1 MLLQV
6 LWFLRVNNMEK
17 IKWLRYKYYPMLPIG
32 KNGSRITA
40 CKEHIALSRA
50 AAAEGM
56 VLLKNENKL
65 LPLKKGVKVAL
76 FGKASA
82 DYVKGGGG
90 SGDVSTAFVNNICDG
105 MEEKQSEGKVTLFAP
120 LTDFYRQNVAE
131 QYANGTL
138 PGKTLEPIIPQDLLD
153 AAAGECDVAVINI
166 CRYSN
171 EGRDRDIKDDY
182 YLTENESI
190 MIDAVTKRFDKV
202 VVVLNVGGVIDTSWF
217 AENDKISAVLLGWQ
231 AGLEGG
237 MAQADILLGDV
248 CPSGKLTDTFAASYS
263 DYPSSESF
271 NESEEYVEYTEDIF
285 VGYRYFC
292 TMPQA
297 HKKVVYPFG
306 YGLSYTDFNIKI
318 LNAQLC
324 DDTVKIGVKI
334 TNTGNTAGKQVLQ
347 LYSASPSGRLQKP
360 RIELRDF
367 QKTELLAPAQSVD
380 ITFALSVDSLVS
392 YDEQSASYVLE
403 AGKYEIFVGSD
414 CVTLQSA
421 LCFELKEERTVLKLQ
436 NLCIPKKL
444 SKRMLADGSYQK
456 IEMAEYEPKFDTS
469 DWHKKPTWKFEHIQP
484 DLRETVIPEGR
495 IMLGDVVDGKNT
507 LDEFI
512 SQLSD
517 EALIEIVGGTP
528 NYSVANTWGIG
539 DNDAFG
545 IPPVMTAD
553 GPAGL
558 RIKPELQVHTTAWP
572 CATLLACSWNTDIV
586 FRVGKAAA
594 LEVKENNIGMWL
606 APALNIHRNPLCGRN
621 FEYYSE
627 DPVVSGKIAAAMVK
641 GVQSENISAC
651 IKHFCCNNKETDRFI
666 SDSRVSERA
675 LREIYLKGFQIV
687 VKEAEPWAVMT
698 AYNRLNGTYTSENKE
713 LIDGILRKEWGF
725 GGLVVSDWGNYAEQ
739 YREILAGN
747 NLRMPNS
754 NGKRVLKALEL
765 GLIDRGD
772 LERNARYV
780 FEFLMRLA

>member
-1 MLLQV
+1 
-6 LWFLRVNNMEK
+6 MEK
-17 IKWLRYKYYPMLPIG
+17 VKWLRYKYYPVLPLG
-32 KNGSRITA
+32 KDGRRITA
-40 CKEHIALSRA
+40 CDEHIALSRV

-56 VLLKNENKL
+56 VLLKNNNNL

-90 SGDVSTAFVNNICDG
+90 SGDVSTAFVHNICDG
-105 MEEKQSEGKVTLFAP
+105 MEEKQTEGKLTLFTP
-120 LTDFYRQNVAE
+120 LVDFYRQNVSE

-138 PGKTLEPIIPQDLLD
+138 SGKTSEPIIPSALLER
-153 AAAGECDVAVINI
+153 AARECDVAVISI

-171 EGRDRDIKDDY
+171 EGQDRAVKDDY
-182 YLTENESI
+182 YLTENESL
-190 MIDAVTKRFDKV
+190 MIAAVTKRFDKV
-202 VVVLNVGGVIDTSWF
+202 VIVLNVGGVVDTSWF

-248 CPSGKLTDTFAASYS
+248 CPSGKLTDTFAASYA

-292 TMPQA
+292 TVPEA

-306 YGLSYTDFNIKI
+306 YGLSYTDFNVK
-318 LNAQLC
+318 LLSAQLC
-324 DDTVKIGVKI
+324 EGTVKIEVKI
-334 TNTGNTAGKQVLQ
+334 TNTGNIAGKLVLQ
-347 LYSASPSGRLQKP
+347 LYSASPCGRLQKP

-367 QKTELLAPAQSVD
+367 QKTELLLPAQSAD
-380 ITFALSVDSLVS
+380 ITFALPVDSLAS

-403 AGKYEIFVGSD
+403 AGEYEIFVGTD
-414 CVTLQSA
+414 CMALQSA
-421 LCFELKEERTVLKLQ
+421 LSFSLEEEKTVLRLQ
-436 NLCIPKKL
+436 NLCVPKKL
-444 SKRMLADGSYQK
+444 SKRMQADGSYQD
-456 IEMAEYEPKFDTS
+456 IETSEYEKPVDTS

-507 LDEFI
+507 LDEFV

-517 EALIEIVGGTP
+517 EALIELVGGTP

-539 DNDAFG
+539 DNGAFG

-558 RIKPELQVHTTAWP
+558 RIKPELNVNTTAWP
-572 CATLLACSWNTDIV
+572 CATLLACTWNTEIV
-586 FRVGKAAA
+586 YRVGKAAA
-594 LEVKENNIGMWL
+594 LEVKENNFGMWL
-606 APALNIHRNPLCGRN
+606 APALNIHRNSLCGRN

-641 GVQSENISAC
+641 GIQSENISAC

-675 LREIYLKGFQIV
+675 IREIYLKGFQIV
-687 VKEAEPWAVMT
+687 VKEAKPWAIMT
-698 AYNRLNGTYTSENKE
+698 AYNRLNGTYTSENNE
-713 LIDGILRKEWGF
+713 LIEGILRKEWGF
-725 GGLVVSDWGNYAEQ
+725 DGLVVSDWGNYAEQ
-739 YREILAGN
+739 YREIIAGN

-754 NGKRVLKALEL
+754 NSKRVLKALEL

-780 FEFLMRLA
+780 LKFLMRLA

>member
-1 MLLQV
+1 
-6 LWFLRVNNMEK
+6 MEK
-17 IKWLRYKYYPMLPIG
+17 DKGLRYKYYPVLPLG
-32 KNGSRITA
+32 KDGRRITA
-40 CKEHIALSRA
+40 CDEHIALSRV

-56 VLLKNENKL
+56 VLLKNNNNL

-90 SGDVSTAFVNNICDG
+90 SGDVSTAFVHNICDG
-105 MEEKQSEGKVTLFAP
+105 MEEKQTEGKLTLFTP
-120 LTDFYRQNVAE
+120 LVDFYRQNVSE

-138 PGKTLEPIIPQDLLD
+138 SGKTSEPIIPSALLER
-153 AAAGECDVAVINI
+153 AARECDVAVISI

-171 EGRDRDIKDDY
+171 EGQDRAVKDDY
-182 YLTENESI
+182 YLTENESL
-190 MIDAVTKRFDKV
+190 MIAAVTKRFDKV
-202 VVVLNVGGVIDTSWF
+202 VIVLNVGGVVDTSWF

-248 CPSGKLTDTFAASYS
+248 CPSGKLTDTFAASYA

-292 TMPQA
+292 TVPEA

-306 YGLSYTDFNIKI
+306 YGLSYTDFNVK
-318 LNAQLC
+318 LLSAQLC
-324 DDTVKIGVKI
+324 EGTVIIEVKL
-334 TNTGNTAGKQVLQ
+334 TNTGNIAGKQILQ
-347 LYSASPSGRLQKP
+347 LYSASRCGRLQKP

-367 QKTELLAPAQSVD
+367 QKTELLLPAQSAD
-380 ITFALSVDSLVS
+380 ITFALPVDSLAS

-403 AGKYEIFVGSD
+403 AGEYEIFVGTD
-414 CVTLQSA
+414 CMALQSA
-421 LCFELKEERTVLKLQ
+421 LSFSLEEEKTVLRLQ
-436 NLCIPKKL
+436 NLCVPKKL
-444 SKRMLADGSYQK
+444 SKRMQADGSYQD
-456 IEMAEYEPKFDTS
+456 IETSEYEKPVDTS

-507 LDEFI
+507 LDEFV

-517 EALIEIVGGTP
+517 EALIELVGGTP

-539 DNDAFG
+539 DNGAFG

-558 RIKPELQVHTTAWP
+558 RIKPELNVHTTAWP
-572 CATLLACSWNTDIV
+572 CATLLACTWNTDIV
-586 FRVGKAAA
+586 YRVGKAAA
-594 LEVKENNIGMWL
+594 LEVKENNFGMWL
-606 APALNIHRNPLCGRN
+606 APALNIHRNSLCGRN

-641 GVQSENISAC
+641 GIQSENISAC

-675 LREIYLKGFQIV
+675 IREIYLKGFQIV
-687 VKEAEPWAVMT
+687 VKEAKPWAIMT
-698 AYNRLNGTYTSENKE
+698 AYNRLNGTYTSENNE
-713 LIDGILRKEWGF
+713 LIEGILRKEWGF
-725 GGLVVSDWGNYAEQ
+725 DGLVVSDWGNYAEQ
-739 YREILAGN
+739 YREIIAGN

-754 NGKRVLKALEL
+754 NSKRVLKALEL

-780 FEFLMRLA
+780 LKFLMRLA